1 MNWKPEGPLKFCQRR
16 AMCRVPCE
24 YTHRNLSVRVE
35 EKSRAPAELTIR
47 FLYQGGQTDIVAVDV
62 ATVSSNSPGRSRQR
76 LRAEGSEATLRF
88 GGG

>member
-1 MNWKPEGPLKFCQRR
+1 
-16 AMCRVPCE
+16 MCRVPCE
-24 YTHRNLSVRVE
+24 YNHRNLSVRVE

-62 ATVSSNSPGRSRQR
+62 ATVRSNSPGRSRQR